1 MSINR
6 MNDVQEDRRNQHIA
20 DILGLCKDEVDE
32 WKIGESL
39 DESDGVVY
47 GEIITFSQRTPRL
60 ILDKAGAQ
68 KGKFHIIMCELFSDR
83 G

>member
-1 MSINR
+1 MSIDR
-6 MNDVQEDRRNQHIA
+6 MNVGQEDRHNQHIA

-32 WKIGESL
+32 WKIGQSP
-39 DESDGVVY
+39 DESDGVIY

-60 ILDKAGAQ
+60 ILDKAGVE
-68 KGKFHIIMCELFSDR
+68 KGEFHIFMCELFSDR

>member
-1 MSINR
+1 MSVNR
-6 MNDVQEDRRNQHIA
+6 VNDDQEDRQNQHIA

-32 WKIGESL
+32 WKIGQSP
-39 DESDGVVY
+39 DESEGVIY

-60 ILDKAGAQ
+60 ILDKAGVV
-68 KGKFHIIMCELFSDR
+68 KGQFHIIMCELFSDR